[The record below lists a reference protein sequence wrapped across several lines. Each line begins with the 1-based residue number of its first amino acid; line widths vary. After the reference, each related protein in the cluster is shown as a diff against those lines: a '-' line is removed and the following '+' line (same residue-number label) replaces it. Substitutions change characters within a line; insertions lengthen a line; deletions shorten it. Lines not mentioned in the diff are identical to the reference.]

1 MSVCVSNCP
10 AAATMSIYVCVNA
23 DFAMAPSQLT
33 CDTADDSDDQDDGRP
48 HHSAG
53 SQSLSLK
60 VQFNSLLF
68 HYCFHC
74 LTRIASSVNIVES

>member
-10 AAATMSIYVCVNA
+10 AAATMSMYVYVNA
-23 DFAMAPSQLT
+23 DVTMGPSQLT

-53 SQSLSLK
+53 SQSLSQK
-60 VQFNSLLF
+60 VDTLLLSLVL
-68 HYCFHC
+68 YT
-74 LTRIASSVNIVES
+74 LPLSLSLPAG